1 MYKLMHSFRLVCFVS
16 TSLVLSGCLGGTI
29 AQQIARS
36 IATSVADNAIGSAVE
51 AEDKKAAAK
60 QPTLNSMLY
69 NPTPDPYRNAM
80 LNMDFAPLKA
90 IQEPLPEYPTEAQEI
105 PIVILKTNP
114 LVQVELFNLL
124 IGEEKLAVFEK
135 ARMQGALNLP
145 DAAEWQEWQVATGK
159 IQSPE
164 QSTQTLITFLLP
176 PSFGKPPS
184 GSMTTVELSQSGDL
198 NIARY
203 KSN

>member
-1 MYKLMHSFRLVCFVS
+1 MYKPMHSIQWLFFLGA
-16 TSLVLSGCLGGTI
+16 SLLLTGCLGGTV

-36 IATSVADNAIGSAVE
+36 IATSVADTAIGNAVE
-51 AEDKKAAAK
+51 AEEKKAAAK
-60 QPTLNSMLY
+60 QPTLNTLLY

-80 LNMDFAPLKA
+80 LNMDFTPLKA
-90 IQEPLPEYPTEAQEI
+90 IQEPLPDYPSEAQEI

-124 IGEEKLAVFEK
+124 IGEEKLAVLQK

-145 DAAEWQEWQVATGK
+145 DPAEWQDWQVATGK
-159 IQSPE
+159 IQSSR
-164 QSTQTLITFLLP
+164 QDALITFLLP
-176 PSFGKPPS
+176 PSFGKLPS
-184 GSMTTVELSQSGDL
+184 GSMATVELSQSGDL

>member
-1 MYKLMHSFRLVCFVS
+1 MYKPMRLFQLVMMGSASLLLCGCF
-16 TSLVLSGCLGGTI
+16 GGTI

-36 IATSVADNAIGSAVE
+36 IATSVADKAVGNAVE
-51 AEDKKAAAK
+51 AEEKRTAAK

-80 LNMDFAPLKA
+80 LNMEFAPLKA
-90 IQEPLPEYPTEAQEI
+90 IEEPLPAYPVEAQEI

-124 IGEEKLAVFEK
+124 IGEEKLAVLEK

-145 DAAEWQEWQVATGK
+145 DPSEWQDWQVATGK
-159 IQSPE
+159 ILSAQ
-164 QSTQTLITFLLP
+164 QNMHALITFLLP
-176 PSFGKPPS
+176 PSFGKLPS
-184 GSMTTVELSQSGDL
+184 GTMATVELSQTGDL

-203 KSN
+203 SAR

>member
-1 MYKLMHSFRLVCFVS
+1 MLSS
-16 TSLVLSGCLGGTI
+16 ILSGCLGGTI

-36 IATSVADNAIGSAVE
+36 IATSVADTAVGSAIE
-51 AEDKKAAAK
+51 AEEKKAAVK
-60 QPTLNSMLY
+60 QPTMNTMLY

-80 LNMDFAPLKA
+80 LNMNFAPLKA
-90 IQEPLPEYPTEAQEI
+90 IEEPLPDYPSEAQEI

-124 IGEEKLAVFEK
+124 IGEEKLAVLQK

-145 DAAEWQEWQVATGK
+145 DPSEWQDWQLATGK
-159 IQSPE
+159 ILSPQ

-176 PSFGKPPS
+176 PSFGKLPS
-184 GSMTTVELSQSGDL
+184 GSMATVELSQSGDL

>member
-1 MYKLMHSFRLVCFVS
+1 MCKLMHSFRLVCFVS

-36 IATSVADNAIGSAVE
+36 IATSVADNAIGTAVE

-159 IQSPE
+159 IQSPQ
-164 QSTQTLITFLLP
+164 QSTQTLITFILP
-176 PSFGKPPS
+176 PSFGKPPC
-184 GSMTTVELSQSGDL
+184 GSMATVELSQSGDL

>member
-1 MYKLMHSFRLVCFVS
+1 MLAVM
-16 TSLVLSGCLGGTI
+16 LSGCLGGTI

-36 IATSVADNAIGSAVE
+36 IATTVADKAVENAVE
-51 AEDKKAAAK
+51 AEEKRTAAK
-60 QPTLNSMLY
+60 QPTLNSMLF
-69 NPTPDPYRNAM
+69 NPTPDPYRNTM

-90 IQEPLPEYPTEAQEI
+90 IQEPLPEYPTETEEI

-124 IGEEKLAVFEK
+124 IGEEKLAVLQK

-145 DAAEWQEWQVATGK
+145 DPAEWQDWQVATGK
-159 IQSPE
+159 IQSS
-164 QSTQTLITFLLP
+164 QQGALITFLLP
-176 PSFGKPPS
+176 PSFGKLPS